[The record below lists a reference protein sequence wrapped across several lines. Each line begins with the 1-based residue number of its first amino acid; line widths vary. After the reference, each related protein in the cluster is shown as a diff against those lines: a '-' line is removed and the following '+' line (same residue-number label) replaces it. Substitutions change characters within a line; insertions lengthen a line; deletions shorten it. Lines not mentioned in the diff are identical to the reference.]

1 MKKFISIIVF
11 NLFFYVSA
19 YAENITIKCI
29 DEKRSVEENRAVSL
43 ILNFDEGGDWI
54 IFNGNSKEFSGRQD
68 NGLGTEITS
77 IEITKDKISYFK
89 SVESMD
95 THMQIIINRFDGSM
109 YQYGKLKGEKYD
121 FNYMCEK
128 TERKF

>member
-1 MKKFISIIVF
+1 MKKLLSILVLSL
-11 NLFFYVSA
+11 LFGGSA
-19 YAENITIKCI
+19 FAENITIKCI
-29 DEKRSVEENRAVSL
+29 DEKRSAEENRVVSL
-43 ILNFDEGGDWI
+43 ILNFDEGGDWM

-77 IEITKDKISYFK
+77 IEITKDKISYFN